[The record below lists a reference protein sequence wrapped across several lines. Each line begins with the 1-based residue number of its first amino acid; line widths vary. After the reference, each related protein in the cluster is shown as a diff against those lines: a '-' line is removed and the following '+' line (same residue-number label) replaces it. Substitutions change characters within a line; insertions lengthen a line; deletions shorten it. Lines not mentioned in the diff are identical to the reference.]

1 MAVTSQAFFSIQ
13 IASLSLPSETDS
25 FFISS
30 SVRPSK
36 GFKYSNV
43 NAVPSTRASRIDVF
57 VLSASFCAES
67 PEAGLILLTCSDDY
81 ILPISTSFKRTL
93 MLVHRLQGL
102 HQWFWECCSRT
113 WDISNGLNHWGIAD
127 NHLRY
132 PWLHP
137 ITFPVASAL
146 TFVTKPILTFF
157 WRPESVSSSPLP
169 ISSSDSKWTASLH
182 WTVISLI

>member
-57 VLSASFCAES
+57 VLSASFCGES

-81 ILPISTSFKRTL
+81 ILPISTSLKRTL
-93 MLVHRLQGL
+93 MLVTPTPGPASVVLRMLQQNMGHL
-102 HQWFWECCSRT
+102 KWSK
-113 WDISNGLNHWGIAD
+113 S
-127 NHLRY
+127 LRY
-132 PWLHP
+132 C
-137 ITFPVASAL
+137 
-146 TFVTKPILTFF
+146 
-157 WRPESVSSSPLP
+157 
-169 ISSSDSKWTASLH
+169 
-182 WTVISLI
+182 